1 MKECIKEAI
10 DNFICRLK
18 EISKLFKVK
27 LEGGDEVS
35 LIIEGADNIKYK
47 IVCVENMFN
56 LDYTA
61 YIPVKQDGKYS
72 KWTPATLSILGI
84 LADINNILTKSSV
97 SKSELAE
104 YIIYKESN
112 VRFQTLNQN
121 CYSYAN

>member
-10 DNFICRLK
+10 DRFIYRLK

-27 LEGGDEVS
+27 LEGGDELS
-35 LIIEGADNIKYK
+35 LLIEGADNIIYK
-47 IVCVENMFN
+47 IICIGNMFN
-56 LDYTA
+56 LDYTNN
-61 YIPVKQDGKYS
+61 IPINQDGKYS

-84 LADINNILTKSSV
+84 LADINNILMKSSI

-104 YIIYKESN
+104 YLIYKESN